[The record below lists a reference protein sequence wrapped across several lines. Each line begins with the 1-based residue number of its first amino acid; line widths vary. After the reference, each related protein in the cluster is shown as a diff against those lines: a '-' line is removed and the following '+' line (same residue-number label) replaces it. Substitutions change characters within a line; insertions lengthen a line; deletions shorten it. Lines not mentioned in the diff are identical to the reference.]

1 MVRIPKCFHLM
12 MQNLT
17 YCLFRQVAARAVL
30 GGRDSRGR
38 EPRGREPRGRRVVVM
53 VCVRVQVCQHH
64 VAVRRSSDEMALEN
78 CSSDLVFVK

>member
-1 MVRIPKCFHLM
+1 M

-38 EPRGREPRGRRVVVM
+38 EPRGRRVLVM